1 MSRSAVPYPAHSRAS
16 GNPGPGWTAIVVA
29 LDPRLR
35 GDEQRMLPLHL
46 HLSYSLVKQPSVI
59 ARIVCRGPGE
69 ACRLPLWKCEG
80 DGAPSGATISPTPC
94 GVDVPFAKARSPRG
108 APSAAFLSPGP
119 RFRVQTA
126 AEGHLIR
133 AAFAALRP
141 HPCSHL
147 RQPVLVPA
155 DGCPGPPDPA
165 VTSRSGGRRIPLR
178 LQDRL

>member
-1 MSRSAVPYPAHSRAS
+1 L
-16 GNPGPGWTAIVVA
+16 TAIVVA

-35 GDEQRMLPLHL
+35 GDERRMLPLHL

-69 ACRLPLWKCEG
+69 ACLPLSPSTGGAGETTPATCEG

-141 HPCSHL
+141 HPCSHS